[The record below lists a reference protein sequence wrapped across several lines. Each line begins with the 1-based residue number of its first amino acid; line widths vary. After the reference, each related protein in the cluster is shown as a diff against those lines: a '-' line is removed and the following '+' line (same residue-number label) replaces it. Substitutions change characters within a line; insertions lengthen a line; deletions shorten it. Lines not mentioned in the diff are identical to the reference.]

1 MSRRESDAAQQSGTV
16 TNAGRR
22 ATPAKRGGG
31 PHRSRQAEIKQLE
44 AALEPLQAQL
54 KELKRA
60 NYLMR
65 HREQTLSLVRALAL
79 IAFCLTTRDAPHIA
93 HHVG

>member
-1 MSRRESDAAQQSGTV
+1 MSRRESDAAQQNGTV
-16 TNAGRR
+16 QSNACGSNASGR

-44 AALEPLQAQL
+44 AALEPLHAQIKQL
-54 KELKRA
+54 RRA

-79 IAFCLTTRDAPHIA
+79 MALRCAR
-93 HHVG
+93 V